1 MKKLRALL
9 IICLFAVAL
18 NAVSYG
24 QTDSQTNKIKYNT
37 WSVSPSFG
45 LTKFYGEISQYDF
58 YPVISGKPNELKFGG
73 GISISKQFSPIFGA
87 NVQALLGKV
96 AGIKRNMKEY
106 FNADIYDYTLNATV
120 SLTDLFF
127 VNLKNKKIDV
137 CALAGVGIMQY
148 RSIPKDMTTD
158 KVIDTPEIHPVG
170 YGPAPDYSKNTDL
183 VSSTVFPIG
192 LVAKYK
198 INENISL
205 GIETT
210 MRNINADDLDCY
222 KKQGTAQDRFGYTA
236 INFTYYFGNNE
247 RTMQWIS
254 TKEKREAEDFSGKAE
269 KQKIDSLAKKLAE
282 INDQIRKTDSLAAVA
297 AKKLKADEADDDG
310 DGVPNIKDLE
320 PNTPKGNLVDA
331 RGRSLPEPKVV
342 KVTDTIVKIKTVVD
356 TVISKSEI
364 LFSIYFD
371 FNSAEIKPEHHI
383 KIVEAVKKLKTD
395 PNIKLQIVGHAD
407 KTGSVEYNKTLSGK
421 RIQAIVDVLIKS
433 YSIDISRI
441 IKTPVGKTDPL
452 SSTDDAINRRVDFFI
467 VKE

>member
-1 MKKLRALL
+1 MKKLRTLT
-9 IICLFAVAL
+9 IICLLAVTL
-18 NAVSYG
+18 NAISYG
-24 QTDSQTNKIKYNT
+24 QTDSQTSKIKYNT

-58 YPVISGKPNELKFGG
+58 YPVISGDPNELKFGG
-73 GISISKQFSPIFGA
+73 SISISKQFSPIFGV
-87 NVQALLGKV
+87 NIQALLGKV
-96 AGIKRNMKEY
+96 AGIKRNMNYY

-127 VNLKNKKIDV
+127 REIKNKKFDV
-137 CALAGVGIMQY
+137 YALAGVGIMQY
-148 RSIPKDMTTD
+148 RSILKDINTD
-158 KVIDTPEIHPVG
+158 EVINSVG
-170 YGPAPDYSKNTDL
+170 YTIPDYSKNTDL

-192 LVAKYK
+192 LGAKYK
-198 INENISL
+198 INKNISL

-210 MRNINADDLDCY
+210 MRNINADNLDCY
-222 KKQGTAQDRFGYTA
+222 KKQGTAQDRLGYTA
-236 INFTYYFGNNE
+236 INFTYYFGNHE
-247 RTMQWIS
+247 KTMQWIS
-254 TKEKREAEDFSGKAE
+254 TKEKREAEDFSSKAE
-269 KQKIDSLAKKLAE
+269 KRKIDSLAKRLVE
-282 INDQIRKTDSLAAVA
+282 VNDQLRKTDSLSAAV

-331 RGRSLPEPKVV
+331 RGRTIPKD
-342 KVTDTIVKIKTVVD
+342 KIIKITDTIVKTNTIID

-371 FNSAEIKPEHHI
+371 FNSTEIKPEHQI
-383 KIVEAVKKLKTD
+383 KIVEAVKKLKAD
-395 PNIKLQIVGHAD
+395 PNIKLNIVGHAD
-407 KTGSVEYNKTLSGK
+407 KVGGVEYNQALSGK

-452 SSTDDAINRRVDFFI
+452 SSTDDAINRRVDFYI